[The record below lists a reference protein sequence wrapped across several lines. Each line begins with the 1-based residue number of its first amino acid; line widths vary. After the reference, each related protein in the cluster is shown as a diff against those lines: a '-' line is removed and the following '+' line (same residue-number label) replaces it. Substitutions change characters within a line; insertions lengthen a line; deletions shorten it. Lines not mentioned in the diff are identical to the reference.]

1 LDKSGHGT
9 AISDIGMKGMLDA
22 LMNKFISPISK
33 GLVELIN
40 IFFVEAKSDE
50 HGLEI
55 PSDTYAP
62 NNSIFKGKYILC
74 SSCFLQFFS
83 LKLGVDFWTPNILM
97 LLRMVEMT
105 MALVLL
111 IFHMM
116 DMTTA

>member
-1 LDKSGHGT
+1 
-9 AISDIGMKGMLDA
+9 MKGMLDA

-62 NNSIFKGKYILC
+62 NKSIFKGKYILC
-74 SSCFLQFFS
+74 SSYFLQFFPPEV
-83 LKLGVDFWTPNILM
+83 GVGFLDSQHSYVASYGGDDNGPGSFNLSYGGYDNGIG
-97 LLRMVEMT
+97 
-105 MALVLL
+105 
-111 IFHMM
+111 IHS
-116 DMTTA
+116 TTN